1 MAMQASNRT
10 DPMWAWLGIHAS
22 ASGNQRIT
30 SDKVVEIFNAVTD
43 TATFLF
49 MDMFCHPL
57 CKVARHMH
65 VPELHVIHFPFL
77 SCLLDKERLPSAP
90 SLKGMVASCEQSENV
105 VRQN

>member
-1 MAMQASNRT
+1 MALQASNRT

-30 SDKVVEIFNAVTD
+30 SDEVVEIFNAVMD
-43 TATFLF
+43 AATFLF

-65 VPELHVIHFPFL
+65 VPKLHVIHFPFFVMSIGQREAAL
-77 SCLLDKERLPSAP
+77 CTKF
-90 SLKGMVASCEQSENV
+90 KGYGCIL
-105 VRQN
+105 